1 MKYCGKIWS
10 QWLILIVVVAGI
22 GVIGLLLEK
31 YPLYVAIECLLF
43 ALFAMS
49 LDIIVGYAGL
59 VSFGHAAFFGL
70 GAYAAGLSLLH
81 ISNSIWIAL
90 LVATTIGVAVAL
102 FIGSFSIKIRGVYF
116 AIITLAF
123 AEILYRIVN
132 YWGSLTGGSD
142 GLFGFAMPSLNF
154 PGLPEISLGDQR
166 NLFYFS
172 AALLIV
178 SYLVCRKI
186 LSSPF
191 GLTLQ
196 AIRENDRKVRSMG
209 YNVEG
214 YKVTA
219 FALSAFFATLS
230 GAVFPLLTGFAS
242 LDLLYFMMSG
252 QVLIMVMAGGMGTLI
267 GPIIGAFFITI
278 LGEASSSYFHQGYLI
293 IIGIILVAVVLFLPA
308 GLASLWRRKVKVSL
322 T

>member
-1 MKYCGKIWS
+1 MKSSGKLPYNR
-10 QWLILIVVVAGI
+10 LIFICILAVLVVV
-22 GVIGLLLEK
+22 GLVLKK
-31 YPLYVAIECLLF
+31 YPLYVAIECMLF

-49 LDIIVGYAGL
+49 LDIIVGYTGL

-70 GAYAAGLSLLH
+70 GAYAASLSLLH
-81 ISNSIWIAL
+81 LSKSLWLAL
-90 LVATTIGVAVAL
+90 LIAAACGVAVAL
-102 FIGSFSIKIRGVYF
+102 FIGSFSIKTKGVYF
-116 AIITLAF
+116 AIVTLAF
-123 AEILYRIVN
+123 AEILYRAVN
-132 YWGSLTGGSD
+132 YSSSLTGGSD
-142 GLFGFAMPSLNF
+142 GLFGFSIPSIHI
-154 PGLPEISLGDQR
+154 PGLLEISLGDQR

-219 FALSAFFATLS
+219 FALSAFFATMS
-230 GAVFPLLTGFAS
+230 GALFPLLTGFAS

-252 QVLIMVMAGGMGTLI
+252 QVLIMVMVGGMGTLI

-278 LGEASSSYFHQGYLI
+278 LGEATSSYFHQGYLI
-293 IIGIILVAVVLFLPA
+293 IIGMSLLGVVLFLPA
-308 GLASLWRRKVKVSL
+308 GLASLWRKRVKVSAV
-322 T
+322 